1 MEDTPETRK
10 EGLFITYK
18 GKEYQ
23 YNEDVINFLC
33 LGIDNSTPVEQA
45 NEMKGQGLADAV
57 ILVSIN
63 VESGKIKILAIPRDT
78 YVPVKVYDENGK
90 FLIEKN
96 MQLTLQ
102 YYYGKTAEDSCEL
115 MVNAVSNLLFKV
127 PIQRYCAINLEA
139 IPILNDA
146 IGGVDI
152 QVLEDVEVGGK
163 PYHAGDTIHLQGK
176 MAEDYI
182 RDRNTDQFASSM
194 GRLERQKQY
203 MTNYFATAMAQVKN
217 DLTLPV
223 SIYQSLQGN
232 MYANISVEDITY
244 LVPEM
249 LDVSLTADDMS
260 MIPGEVK
267 QPDEHEAYMVNSEQ
281 LKELVVNFFYTEVL

>member
-1 MEDTPETRK
+1 MEDTPEARK

-45 NEMKGQGLADAV
+45 NEMKGQGLADAI

-78 YVPVKVYDENGK
+78 YVPVKMYNDQGK
-90 FLIEKN
+90 FLGEKN

-102 YYYGKTAEDSCEL
+102 YYYGKTAKDSCEL
-115 MVNAVSNLLFKV
+115 MVNTVSNLLFKV

-146 IGGVDI
+146 VGGVDV
-152 QVLEDVEVGGK
+152 QVLGDVEVGGR
-163 PYHAGDTIHLQGK
+163 PYHAGETIHLQGK

-182 RDRNTDQFASSM
+182 RDRDCDVFASSM
-194 GRLERQKQY
+194 SRLERQKQY
-203 MTNYFATAMAQVKN
+203 MTNYFATAMAQVRN

-232 MYANISVEDITY
+232 MYTNISVEDITY
-244 LVPEM
+244 LAPEM
-249 LDVSLTADDMS
+249 LDVTLTAEDMS
-260 MIPGEVK
+260 MIPGEVT
-267 QPDEHEAYMVNSEQ
+267 QPDDHEAYMVNSEQ

>member
-45 NEMKGQGLADAV
+45 NEIKGQGLADAI

-78 YVPVKVYDENGK
+78 YVPVKVYNDEGK
-90 FLIEKN
+90 FLGEEN
-96 MQLTLQ
+96 QQLTLQ
-102 YYYGKTAEDSCEL
+102 YYYGKTAQDSCEL
-115 MVNAVSNLLFKV
+115 MVKAVSNLLFRV

-139 IPILNDA
+139 IPILNDS
-146 IGGVDI
+146 IGGVDV
-152 QVLEDVEVGGK
+152 QALEDVEILGTL
-163 PYHAGDTIHLQGK
+163 YHTGDPIHLQGK

-182 RDRNTDQFASSM
+182 RHRDTDVFASSM

-203 MTNYFATAMAQVKN
+203 MTNYFATAMAQIKN
-217 DLTLPV
+217 DLMLPV

-232 MYANISVEDITY
+232 MYTDISVEDITY

-260 MIPGEVK
+260 MIPGEVT
-267 QPDEHEAYMVNSEQ
+267 QPDAHEAYIVNSEQ
-281 LKELVVNFFYTEVL
+281 LKELVVNFFYTEVV